1 MIQYSLMLEYVRFV
15 PVQDASNNLE
25 KLAHLVPVLDYHG
38 ESYHSS
44 KGFAI
49 SPLQKT
55 AATLRLNFKNDVIDK
70 LIQTSDNQLTFEE
83 YLKGLYHQGVIDM
96 DDFTI
101 CWLYEWKKYGK

>member
-15 PVQDASNNLE
+15 HVQDASNNLE

-38 ESYHSS
+38 ESYYSS

-55 AATLRLNFKNDVIDK
+55 SETLRFNFKNDVIDK
-70 LIQTSDNQLTFEE
+70 LIQASDNQLTFEE
-83 YLKGLYHQGVIDM
+83 YLKGLYLQGVIDM

-101 CWLYEWKKYGK
+101 CWLYE

>member
-49 SPLQKT
+49 SQLQKT
-55 AATLRLNFKNDVIDK
+55 SETLRFNFKNDVIGK
-70 LIQTSDNQLTFEE
+70 LLQASDTQLLAGFKSGERGSVTHEFAQFQ
-83 YLKGLYHQGVIDM
+83 YVPQCRKTLI
-96 DDFTI
+96 
-101 CWLYEWKKYGK
+101 